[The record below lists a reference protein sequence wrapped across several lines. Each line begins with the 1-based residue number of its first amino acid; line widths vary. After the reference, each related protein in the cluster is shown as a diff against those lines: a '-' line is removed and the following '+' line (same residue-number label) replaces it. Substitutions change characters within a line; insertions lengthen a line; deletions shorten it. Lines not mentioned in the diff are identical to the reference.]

1 MYFQKCAIQFP
12 EDPNEKDENLIKG
25 EYWEFQ
31 DPEKVE
37 AWGLMMIPNSN
48 NFAFTYKFKNAQ
60 CFLNLSF
67 LEKVKDVE
75 PDALPTLRVKCV
87 TTIPECEDQYH
98 FPICIDSVRIP
109 FAITSLLESLEPMPF
124 RGEIKE
130 LERRIDNNEWKDVNG
145 SSISWKKLANK
156 IRGLFRDFNVLK
168 GKLEKHN
175 EMSRSRM
182 VTNESQ
188 GEGTSQAS
196 KLNTPQQSGRSHCPR
211 NAKKSTEKALEQKK
225 NLLSKAQSKRMP
237 VVKTS
242 EVLEVAEPSYAEKME
257 SIPHSRATNKRP
269 DYEEVSRV
277 YKSFWTTCK
286 DAYLFKLD
294 DKKEIDILQL
304 VSPPATFNIRSKEN
318 QIVKELVNWLLNMPD
333 KSTRQTLCVMPV
345 DFNEKLTEWKDIEKG
360 KFFVI
365 NGQHS
370 VEASKWM
377 MDDANKVDKEE
388 REHFRK
394 WKCFVVWSNDPEKLQ
409 TISAFYNRTNH
420 FHVTQ
425 PSWVTNILGALTMW
439 EAMGRPRNPTQ
450 ASSVETST
458 ATRRTM
464 EVRRNKEAF

>member
-1 MYFQKCAIQFP
+1 MEEQLKVLNMYLQKYAIQFP
-12 EDPNEKDENLIKG
+12 EDPNEKDENLIER
-25 EYWEFQ
+25 EYWEFR
-31 DPEKVE
+31 DLEKVE

-98 FPICIDSVRIP
+98 FAICIDSVRIP
-109 FAITSLLESLEPMPF
+109 FAITPLLESLEPTPF

-168 GKLEKHN
+168 GKLEKQN
-175 EMSRSRM
+175 EMSRSRI

-196 KLNTPQQSGRSHCPR
+196 KLNTPQQSGGSHR
-211 NAKKSTEKALEQKK
+211 LTNAKKSTEKALEQKK
-225 NLLSKAQSKRMP
+225 NLISKAQPKRMP

-242 EVLEVAEPSYAEKME
+242 EVSEVAEPNYADEMA
-257 SIPHSRATNKRP
+257 SIPHSGATDKRP

-277 YKSFWTTCK
+277 YKSFWTTCE

-294 DKKEIDILQL
+294 DKKEIDISQL

-318 QIVKELVNWLLNMPD
+318 RIVKELVNKLLNMLD

-345 DFNEKLTEWKDIEKG
+345 GCNEKLTEWKDIEKG
-360 KFFVI
+360 KFYII
-365 NGQHS
+365 NGQYS
-370 VEASKWM
+370 VEVSKWM

-394 WKCFVVWSNDPEKLQ
+394 WKCFVVWSNDPEKLR
-409 TISAFYNRTNH
+409 TISAFYN
-420 FHVTQ
+420 
-425 PSWVTNILGALTMW
+425 
-439 EAMGRPRNPTQ
+439 
-450 ASSVETST
+450 
-458 ATRRTM
+458 
-464 EVRRNKEAF
+464 